1 MQSTGWPIAVD
12 VAFSVCLSVCLL
24 DTTMSPSET
33 AEPIEMSF
41 GLWSPGPK
49 EQCGGS
55 VAWIPPPSWKGHFW
69 GLCPY
74 LPTVVILNLICQS
87 ATLMHLIAAS
97 LL

>member
-41 GLWSPGPK
+41 GLWTRLGSRNHVLGWGPDPPW
-49 EQCGGS
+49 GG
-55 VAWIPPPSWKGHFW
+55 
-69 GLCPY
+69 
-74 LPTVVILNLICQS
+74 TVLENDMPRPIVKYR
-87 ATLMHLIAAS
+87 
-97 LL
+97 